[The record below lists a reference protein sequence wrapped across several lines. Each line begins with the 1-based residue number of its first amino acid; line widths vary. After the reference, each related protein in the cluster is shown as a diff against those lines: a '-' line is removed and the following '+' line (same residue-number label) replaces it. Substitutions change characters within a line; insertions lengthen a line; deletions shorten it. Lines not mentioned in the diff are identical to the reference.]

1 VLVRYADDLVA
12 LCYSREQAHQVKAQ
26 LAAWLKPRGLAF
38 NEDKTRIVPLSEG
51 FDFLG
56 FTVRRYGVKLLT
68 KPSKAAIK
76 RFRKKIATE
85 MRALRGT
92 NAETVIAR
100 MSPIIRG
107 WAAYYRS
114 VVSGRVF
121 TQLDT
126 YMWQLQ
132 YKWAT
137 WTHPNK
143 PKDWTVKQYFGKYHA
158 TRQDKWVFGDRKS
171 GAYLPK
177 LAWTKIVRHQAV
189 QDRASPD
196 DPALADYWAR
206 RRRRS
211 RPPLD
216 RSTLRLLQQQN
227 GRCDL
232 CKGYLLHADREP
244 DSPQQWEQWVVATRK
259 AITKQYVIAHAGHGT
274 TNGYRLTHTH
284 CQRRLAD
291 VGTEPDY

>member
-1 VLVRYADDLVA
+1 MP
-12 LCYSREQAHQVKAQ
+12 AH
-26 LAAWLKPRGLAF
+26 LP
-38 NEDKTRIVPLSEG
+38 
-51 FDFLG
+51 
-56 FTVRRYGVKLLT
+56 
-68 KPSKAAIK
+68 
-76 RFRKKIATE
+76 KKIATE

-121 TQLDT
+121 SKLDT

-143 PKDWTVKQYFGKYHA
+143 PKDWTVKQYFGTYHA

-196 DPALADYWAR
+196 DPAWPITGPDGGAEADPHSTAAPCACSNSRTGAAISAR
-206 RRRRS
+206 ATSCTPTANRIALSNGSNGSWPPAKRS
-211 RPPLD
+211 PS
-216 RSTLRLLQQQN
+216 ST
-227 GRCDL
+227 
-232 CKGYLLHADREP
+232 
-244 DSPQQWEQWVVATRK
+244 
-259 AITKQYVIAHAGHGT
+259 
-274 TNGYRLTHTH
+274 
-284 CQRRLAD
+284 
-291 VGTEPDY
+291 